1 MNTWKK
7 RFIVLLGFLLLIP
20 AVAIRVNGQEDSSK
34 QPKTFYYSFDKKI
47 YGRLDTSILAVQA
60 PKGIEP
66 TAFKG
71 PVDSMKGKFLS
82 EDIHFVKAFQQEGI
96 IFIKLDKPVDIA
108 KFKEISSMFLDVSPA
123 ARVGHPFFINEEK
136 LPRIVTNE
144 FIVRFKTDIKEE
156 KIKEFNQSQ
165 KVEVV
170 KKNPHVNNQYLLR
183 VTETSGVNA
192 LEMANRYQESGLVV
206 FSQPNFL
213 MHLEY
218 YHIPSDPNFSDQWH
232 LHNQGG
238 SAMTVDA
245 DIDAVEAWDITRGDP
260 DIIIAVIDGGFEIT
274 HPDLDDNFFINAAEQ
289 RNGLDDDGN
298 TYIDDI
304 NGWSFVV
311 NSDDVSG
318 GLLPTH
324 GQPVAGLVAAEE
336 NNITVVGV
344 APQCRVL
351 LICNTFN
358 VNALA
363 NAFYYARDRGADIIT
378 NSWGSTGTTFE
389 QPTLITA
396 IDETANGTR
405 GGRGISIFFA
415 TGNDG
420 GSVVA
425 YPARD
430 PNTIAIGGS
439 DCTDVRYNNSQYGP
453 EINVVAP
460 TKQGPPDYS
469 CGLVTTG
476 LSNGVNT
483 SFGGTSGATPIA
495 AGIAGLL
502 LSVNPNLTRQQVQQI
517 LQETAEKIE
526 PGVANYD
533 ANGFSNTH
541 GYGRVNAHRAVVPT
555 VKISVS
561 PKLVWRNKP
570 FSVKV
575 TSSAPFGLKAVW
587 WFGDNTGIPDIDQA
601 HWKDVEGAPNVYI
614 HTWEG
619 IIINKKGKYKLGA
632 NARDIK
638 YPTPGDG
645 YPHQASEGSGI
656 DYAEI
661 KVVPTAS
668 EWAMALSMILFMAA
682 FVYRKKGSKL
692 TCISK

>member
-1 MNTWKK
+1 MKK
-7 RFIVLLGFLLLIP
+7 ISFILLFLVSFFVASNLIH
-20 AVAIRVNGQEDSSK
+20 AQENEKEDSSK
-34 QPKTFYYSFDKKI
+34 QPKTFYYSFEKKI

-60 PKGIEP
+60 PKEVES

-82 EDIHFVKAFQQEGI
+82 EDIQFVKAFQQEGI
-96 IFIKLDKPVDIA
+96 IFIKLDEPVDIA
-108 KFKEISSMFLDVSPA
+108 KFKEISPMFLDISPA
-123 ARVGHPFFINEEK
+123 VRLGHPFFINEEK
-136 LPRIVTNE
+136 LPHIVTNE
-144 FIVRFKTDIKEE
+144 FVVRFKTDIKEE

-170 KKNPHVNNQYLLR
+170 KKNPHVDKQYLLR
-183 VTETSGVNA
+183 STETNGINA

-213 MHLEY
+213 IHLEY
-218 YHIPSDPNFSDQWH
+218 YHIPNDPNFSDQWH
-232 LHNQGG
+232 LHNQGSSG
-238 SAMTVDA
+238 MTADA
-245 DIDAVEAWDITRGDP
+245 DIDAVEAWEITRGDP

-274 HPDLDDNFFINAAEQ
+274 HPDLDDNFFINTAEQ

-304 NGWSFVV
+304 NGWSFVE
-311 NSDDVSG
+311 NSDDVSR
-318 GLLPTH
+318 GLWPYH
-324 GQPVAGLVAAEE
+324 GQAVAGLVAAEE
-336 NNITVVGV
+336 NNIMVVGV

-396 IDETANGTR
+396 IDETANETR

-453 EINVVAP
+453 EINVVSP
-460 TKQGPPDYS
+460 TRQKDGS

-476 LSNGVNT
+476 LSNGVTT

-561 PKLVWRNKP
+561 RKLVWRKKP
-570 FSVKV
+570 FSVNV

-587 WFGDNTGIPDIDQA
+587 WFGDDTGIPDIDQA
-601 HWKDVEGAPNVYI
+601 HWKDVEGAPKVFR
-614 HTWEG
+614 HTWTG
-619 IIINKKGKYKLGA
+619 IIIKKNGNYKLGA
-632 NARDIK
+632 NARDVK

-656 DYAEI
+656 AYVEI
-661 KVVPTAS
+661 KVIPTAS

-682 FVYRKKGSKL
+682 FVYRKKDSKL
-692 TCISK
+692 T